1 MTNRHWYDD
10 SNGERERER
19 ERERGGREWGGR
31 RRVFQ
36 GIKLSFLS
44 CFFTGT
50 ITAISGQVPRFCF
63 FFFFPKSGEWCHKL
77 CSSGTHSVLNHG
89 QQSIHKHSLPA
100 ASGTSHKG
108 LRVCARMTQ
117 LPGLRG
123 TTQEKQL
130 HFTRRGTLVFSVF
143 ALAARSTGKTEHF
156 SWPLF
161 VLPHWDTMR
170 KTV

>member
-1 MTNRHWYDD
+1 MIQM
-10 SNGERERER
+10 GK
-19 ERERGGREWGGR
+19 ERERGGGEGG
-31 RRVFQ
+31 VPGNQ
-36 GIKLSFLS
+36 AFLPVMLFYWYNHCYFRS
-44 CFFTGT
+44 
-50 ITAISGQVPRFCF
+50 SSKV
-63 FFFFPKSGEWCHKL
+63 FFFPLFPISWEWCHKL
-77 CSSGTHSVLNHG
+77 CSSGTLSVLNHG